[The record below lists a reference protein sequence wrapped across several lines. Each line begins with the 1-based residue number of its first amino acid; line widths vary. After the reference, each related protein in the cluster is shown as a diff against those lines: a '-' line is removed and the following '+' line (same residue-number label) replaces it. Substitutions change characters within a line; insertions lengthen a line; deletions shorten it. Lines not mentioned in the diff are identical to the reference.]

1 MEESD
6 YIRKQKPLKKEE
18 EEKRGWEQEERTKK
32 ALSKQKLRDISIRE
46 EGGWLDC
53 LDDK

>member
-1 MEESD
+1 MEESE
-6 YIRKQKPLKKEE
+6 YVRKQKSLKNEE
-18 EEKRGWEQEERTKK
+18 EEKRGWKQEEKTKK

-46 EGGWLDC
+46 EGGWLDW